1 LNRSYLNE
9 KQEYPLPT
17 YEYLCTE
24 CGDRKEVVQSFTEP
38 SLTTCEVCGGRLRKV
53 IFPVGI
59 QFKGSGFYSTDR
71 RASQPMSRAA
81 KQDKDA
87 KAESTKDSK
96 DSKSESSTDT
106 KSETKSESKTDSKK
120 SDSGSSGSKDGA
132 PKKAI
137 EKSA

>member
-1 LNRSYLNE
+1 M
-9 KQEYPLPT
+9 PT

-38 SLTTCEVCGGRLRKV
+38 SLTMCEVCFGKLRKV

-71 RASQPMSRAA
+71 RASQPMSRAG

-87 KAESTKDSK
+87 KAESSK
-96 DSKSESSTDT
+96 DSKTESSSDT
-106 KSETKSESKTDSKK
+106 KSETKSESKTDSKT
-120 SDSGSSGSKDGA
+120 SESGSGSNSGSSTT
-132 PKKAI
+132 KAV

>member
-1 LNRSYLNE
+1 M
-9 KQEYPLPT
+9 PT

-38 SLTTCEVCGGRLRKV
+38 SLTTCEVCGGKLRKV

-71 RASQPMSRAA
+71 RASQPMSRAG
-81 KQDKDA
+81 KQDA
-87 KAESTKDSK
+87 KGEAKEAKESK
-96 DSKSESSTDT
+96 DSKSESSSDAKT
-106 KSETKSESKTDSKK
+106 ETKSESKTDTKK
-120 SDSGSSGSKDGA
+120 SGPGSSGSKDSGSSV
-132 PKKAI
+132 KKPA

>member
-1 LNRSYLNE
+1 
-9 KQEYPLPT
+9 LPT

-38 SLTTCEVCGGRLRKV
+38 SLTTCEVCGGKLRKV

-71 RASQPMSRAA
+71 RASQPMSRAG
-81 KQDKDA
+81 KQDAKDA
-87 KAESTKDSK
+87 KAESSKDSK
-96 DSKSESSTDT
+96 DSKSESSSDSKT
-106 KSETKSESKTDSKK
+106 ETKTESKTDAKK
-120 SDSGSSGSKDGA
+120 SDSGSGSKDSGSST
-132 PKKAI
+132 KKAV

>member
-1 LNRSYLNE
+1 
-9 KQEYPLPT
+9 LPT

-38 SLTTCEVCGGRLRKV
+38 SLTTCEICAGKLRKV

-81 KQDKDA
+81 KQDKDG
-87 KAESTKDSK
+87 KAEASKDST
-96 DSKSESSTDT
+96 DSKSESTSD
-106 KSETKSESKTDSKK
+106 SKSESKTDSKGDSK
-120 SDSGSSGSKDGA
+120 KPDSGASSSKDSA
-132 PKKAI
+132 STKKAA
-137 EKSA
+137 EKTA

>member
-1 LNRSYLNE
+1 M
-9 KQEYPLPT
+9 PT

-38 SLTTCEVCGGRLRKV
+38 SLTTCQVCGGRLRKV

-81 KQDKDA
+81 KQDKDG
-87 KAESTKDSK
+87 KAEATKDA
-96 DSKSESSTDT
+96 KSESSSET
-106 KSETKSESKTDSKK
+106 KSETKSDSKGDTK
-120 SDSGSSGSKDGA
+120 RSDSGSSSSSKDSGSPA
-132 PKKAI
+132 KKAA
-137 EKSA
+137 EKTA

>member
-1 LNRSYLNE
+1 
-9 KQEYPLPT
+9 LPT

-38 SLTTCEVCGGRLRKV
+38 SLTTCEVCGGKLRKV

-71 RASQPMSRAA
+71 RASQPMSRAG
-81 KQDKDA
+81 KQDAKDA
-87 KAESTKDSK
+87 KAESSKDSK
-96 DSKSESSTDT
+96 DSKSESSSDT

-120 SDSGSSGSKDGA
+120 SDSGSSSKDSGSST
-132 PKKAI
+132 KKPV

>member
-1 LNRSYLNE
+1 
-9 KQEYPLPT
+9 LPT

-38 SLTTCEVCGGRLRKV
+38 SLTTCEVCGGKLRKV

-71 RASQPMSRAA
+71 RASQPMSRAG
-81 KQDKDA
+81 KQDAKDA
-87 KAESTKDSK
+87 KAESSKDSK
-96 DSKSESSTDT
+96 DSKSESSSDT

-120 SDSGSSGSKDGA
+120 SDSGSSSKDSG
-132 PKKAI
+132 PSTKKPV

>member
-1 LNRSYLNE
+1 M
-9 KQEYPLPT
+9 PT
-17 YEYLCTE
+17 YEYVCTG

-71 RASQPMSRAA
+71 RASQPMSRAG
-81 KQDKDA
+81 KQDAKDA
-87 KAESTKDSK
+87 KAESSKDSK
-96 DSKSESSTDT
+96 DSKSESSSDSKT
-106 KSETKSESKTDSKK
+106 ETKSESKTDSKK
-120 SDSGSSGSKDGA
+120 SDSGSGSSKESGSST
-132 PKKAI
+132 KKAV

>member
-1 LNRSYLNE
+1 M
-9 KQEYPLPT
+9 PT

-38 SLTTCEVCGGRLRKV
+38 SLTTCEVCGGKLRKV

-71 RASQPMSRAA
+71 RASQPMSRAG
-81 KQDKDA
+81 KQDAKDA
-87 KAESTKDSK
+87 KAESSKDSK
-96 DSKSESSTDT
+96 ESKSESSSDS
-106 KSETKSESKTDSKK
+106 KSETKSETKADSKK
-120 SDSGSSGSKDGA
+120 SDSGSGSKDSGSSA
-132 PKKAI
+132 KKPV

>member
-1 LNRSYLNE
+1 
-9 KQEYPLPT
+9 LPT

-38 SLTTCEVCGGRLRKV
+38 SLTTCEVCGGKLRKV

-71 RASQPMSRAA
+71 RASQPMSRAG
-81 KQDKDA
+81 KQDA
-87 KAESTKDSK
+87 KGEAKEAKDSK
-96 DSKSESSTDT
+96 DAKSEPASDSKSETT
-106 KSETKSESKTDSKK
+106 SETKTDSKK
-120 SDSGSSGSKDGA
+120 SDSGSGSKDSGSST
-132 PKKAI
+132 KKAV

>member
-1 LNRSYLNE
+1 
-9 KQEYPLPT
+9 LPT

-38 SLTTCEVCGGRLRKV
+38 SLTTCEVCGGKLRKV

-81 KQDKDA
+81 KQDKDG
-87 KAESTKDSK
+87 KAEAAKD
-96 DSKSESSTDT
+96 STDT
-106 KSETKSESKTDSKK
+106 KKESTSDGKSETKSDSKSDSKK
-120 SDSGSSGSKDGA
+120 SDSGSPSSSKDSGSST
-132 PKKAI
+132 KKAV
-137 EKSA
+137 EKTA

>member
-1 LNRSYLNE
+1 M
-9 KQEYPLPT
+9 PT

-38 SLTTCEVCGGRLRKV
+38 SLTTCEVCGGKLRKV

-71 RASQPMSRAA
+71 RASQPMSRAG
-81 KQDKDA
+81 KQDA
-87 KAESTKDSK
+87 KGEAKEAKDSK
-96 DSKSESSTDT
+96 DSKSESSSDS
-106 KSETKSESKTDSKK
+106 KSETKSESKNDTKK
-120 SDSGSSGSKDGA
+120 SDSGSPSSSSKDSG
-132 PKKAI
+132 PSTKKVA

>member
-1 LNRSYLNE
+1 M
-9 KQEYPLPT
+9 PT

-24 CGDRKEVVQSFTEP
+24 CGDRKEVVQSFTEI
-38 SLTTCEVCGGRLRKV
+38 SLTSCEVCGGKLRKV

-71 RASQPMSRAA
+71 RASQPMSRAG
-81 KQDKDA
+81 KQDA
-87 KAESTKDSK
+87 KGEAKEAKESK
-96 DSKSESSTDT
+96 DSKSESSDS

-120 SDSGSSGSKDGA
+120 SDSGSGSKDSGSST
-132 PKKAI
+132 KKPV

>member
-1 LNRSYLNE
+1 M
-9 KQEYPLPT
+9 PT

-38 SLTTCEVCGGRLRKV
+38 SLTTCEVCGGKLRKV

-71 RASQPMSRAA
+71 RASQPMSRAG
-81 KQDKDA
+81 KQDA
-87 KAESTKDSK
+87 KGEAKEAKESK
-96 DSKSESSTDT
+96 DSKTESSSD
-106 KSETKSESKTDSKK
+106 SKSESKTDSKK
-120 SDSGSSGSKDGA
+120 SGSGSGSKDSGSST
-132 PKKAI
+132 KKAV

>member
-1 LNRSYLNE
+1 MNRSYLNE

-38 SLTTCEVCGGRLRKV
+38 SLTTCEVCGGKLRKV

-87 KAESTKDSK
+87 KAEATKDSK
-96 DSKSESSTDT
+96 TEVSSDT
-106 KSETKSESKTDSKK
+106 KSKTKTETKTDAKK
-120 SDSGSSGSKDGA
+120 PDSGSKDSA
-132 PKKAI
+132 PKKAV

>member
-1 LNRSYLNE
+1 M
-9 KQEYPLPT
+9 PT

-38 SLTTCEVCGGRLRKV
+38 SLTTCEVCCGRLRKV

-87 KAESTKDSK
+87 KAESSK
-96 DSKSESSTDT
+96 DSKTESSSDT
-106 KSETKSESKTDSKK
+106 KSETKSESKTDSKT
-120 SDSGSSGSKDGA
+120 SESGSGSNSGSSTT
-132 PKKAI
+132 KAV

>member
-1 LNRSYLNE
+1 M
-9 KQEYPLPT
+9 PT

-38 SLTTCEVCGGRLRKV
+38 SLTTCEVCGGKLRKV

-71 RASQPMSRAA
+71 RASQPMSRGG
-81 KQDKDA
+81 KQDA
-87 KAESTKDSK
+87 KGEAKEAKESTDSK
-96 DSKSESSTDT
+96 TESSSDG
-106 KSETKSESKTDSKK
+106 KAETKSDTKTDSKK
-120 SDSGSSGSKDGA
+120 PDSASKDSGSTT
-132 PKKAI
+132 KKAA